1 LRDDVQTAVAE
12 LTQLYKGKLE
22 YLNRLLLNES
32 DKLHY
37 IKSGNLE
44 KIFEII
50 EDDRTI
56 IDNIDVADYHI
67 SGGDDALSKILGT
80 DRNGIYSRLG
90 SEENE
95 TREILSLRSEIR
107 KTLEIIHSK
116 RDVLLKKM
124 TAESLQL
131 KMRIN
136 ELSRIDSL
144 KFHDSV

>member
-67 SGGDDALSKILGT
+67 SGGEDALSKILGT

-90 SEENE
+90 SGENE

>member
-1 LRDDVQTAVAE
+1 MRDDVQTAVAE
-12 LTQLYKGKLE
+12 LTQLYKEKLE

-67 SGGDDALSKILGT
+67 SGGEDALSKILGT
-80 DRNGIYSRLG
+80 ERNGIYSRLG

-95 TREILSLRSEIR
+95 TREILSLRNEIR